1 MSVRSRVISVLVALV
16 QSACGPSGSGDAP
29 PGLLLRLMC
38 GIERRL
44 ERDDFRVRE
53 EGVDRCAG
61 AARQIKAGRERAG
74 EVLRQTLDP
83 SPKDERDGSAGEG
96 DGES

>member
-16 QSACGPSGSGDAP
+16 LSACGPSGSGDAP

-38 GIERRL
+38 GIERWL
-44 ERDDFRVRE
+44 ERKDFRVRE

-61 AARQIKAGRERAG
+61 AARQIEASRERAG

-83 SPKDERDGSAGEG
+83 SPKEGEP
-96 DGES
+96 